1 MGFGVFADKS
11 TEMISVGYSMVWWWL
26 GKGWGWLCR
35 SWVLWDKQNKMQM
48 LLQKKICQTRHWSCR
63 TGRQSHRWFVLSR
76 SCVLHLGDQL
86 GCTFCR
92 FIGWWKLDEWMVSW
106 GGIEVV
112 LGSKFGIAWGIC
124 WFRVGIEVDLVSKHR
139 QHSMVKRMRTDQYMG
154 KTSGCG
160 FDQWLEQDS
169 MVNGGRDLSMLL
181 TSSEFGF
188 GFGV

>member
-1 MGFGVFADKS
+1 M
-11 TEMISVGYSMVWWWL
+11 
-26 GKGWGWLCR
+26 
-35 SWVLWDKQNKMQM
+35 
-48 LLQKKICQTRHWSCR
+48 
-63 TGRQSHRWFVLSR
+63 
-76 SCVLHLGDQL
+76 
-86 GCTFCR
+86 
-92 FIGWWKLDEWMVSW
+92 
-106 GGIEVV
+106 
-112 LGSKFGIAWGIC
+112 
-124 WFRVGIEVDLVSKHR
+124 EVDLVSKHR